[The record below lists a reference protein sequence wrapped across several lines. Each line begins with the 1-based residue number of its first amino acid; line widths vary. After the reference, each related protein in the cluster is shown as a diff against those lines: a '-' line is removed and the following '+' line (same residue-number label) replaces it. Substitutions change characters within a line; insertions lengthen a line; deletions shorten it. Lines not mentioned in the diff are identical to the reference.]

1 MLETYALSQYMNMS
15 DQITQAKIITVVESG
30 SRQDSA
36 SSTTVPYQVL
46 EVEILTGEKKGT
58 RLKLETS
65 QAQNTDLTYQVG
77 NKVQLSTSI
86 NPDGT
91 STTIIADFVR
101 TDALINLSVL
111 FVLLVIVV
119 SRWRGLFS
127 LIAMV
132 LSFVVIFT
140 ITLPL
145 IMQGWHPVLVSAMT
159 ATLIIPVSFYF
170 SHGINRK
177 THLAIIGTVVSLI
190 ITSFLAWF
198 FIAQA
203 KLTGFASEEAGFLNV
218 EKQGMI
224 NIRNLILAGVIVG
237 SLGILDDVT
246 VSQASVVEQ
255 LKHSNPKFGFSE
267 LFSRAMKV
275 GQDHIS
281 SMVNTL
287 VLVYAGASLPLLLL
301 FINNPR
307 PISEIMNYEIVAEEI
322 IKTLVGSIGLT
333 FAAPVTTALAAFV
346 FSVWHT
352 KTSSSQQPANE
363 HTHTH

>member
-1 MLETYALSQYMNMS
+1 MS
-15 DQITQAKIITVVESG
+15 EQITQAKVLSIIESG
-30 SRQDSA
+30 TRHDSVTD
-36 SSTTVPYQVL
+36 TTIPYQVL
-46 EVEILTGEKKGT
+46 EVEIINGPQQGS

-77 NKVQLSTSI
+77 NKVQLSTTT
-86 NPDGT
+86 NPDGIT
-91 STTIIADFVR
+91 TTTITDFVR
-101 TDALINLSVL
+101 TDALINLGVV
-111 FVLLVIVV
+111 FVLLVVLV
-119 SRWRGLFS
+119 SRWRGVLS
-127 LIAMV
+127 LLAML

-145 IMQGWHPVLVSAMT
+145 IMGGRHPVFVSAIT

-170 SHGINRK
+170 SHGFNQK
-177 THLAIIGTVVSLI
+177 THLAIVGTVISLI
-190 ITSFLAWF
+190 LTSFLAWF
-198 FIAQA
+198 FISQA

-218 EKQGMI
+218 EKQGFI

-246 VSQASVVEQ
+246 VSQASVIEQ
-255 LKHSNPKFGFSE
+255 LKQSNPKLGFNE

-287 VLVYAGASLPLLLL
+287 VLVYTGASLPLLLL

-307 PISEIMNYEIVAEEI
+307 PFGEIMNYEIVAEEV
-322 IKTLVGSIGLT
+322 IKTLVGSIGLI
-333 FAAPVTTALAAFV
+333 FAAPVTTALAAFIY
-346 FSVWHT
+346 SIWHSPLT
-352 KTSSSQQPANE
+352 ETTTQTIDHS
-363 HTHTH
+363 HHH

>member
-1 MLETYALSQYMNMS
+1 MP
-15 DQITQAKIITVVESG
+15 DQFTQAKIVSVLESG
-30 SRQDSA
+30 TRHDSA
-36 SSTTVPYQVL
+36 NDTTVPYQVL
-46 EVEILTGEKKGT
+46 EVEILSGDQKGN

-65 QAQNTDLTYQVG
+65 QAQNTDLTYRVG
-77 NKVQLSTSI
+77 DKVQLSTSTA
-86 NPDGT
+86 PDGAT
-91 STTIIADFVR
+91 VTTIADFIR

-111 FVLLVIVV
+111 FVLMVVVV
-119 SRWRGLFS
+119 SRWRGVLA
-127 LIAMV
+127 LLAMV

-140 ITLPL
+140 LTLPL
-145 IMQGWHPVLVSAMT
+145 IMQGWHPVVVSAIT
-159 ATLIIPVSFYF
+159 AALIIPVSFYF
-170 SHGINRK
+170 SHGFNRK
-177 THLAIIGTVVSLI
+177 THLAIVGTVVSLI
-190 ITSFLAWF
+190 LTSFLAWL

-255 LKHSNPKFGFSE
+255 LKQSNPKFGFGE

-307 PISEIMNYEIVAEEI
+307 PVSEILNYEIVAEEI

-333 FAAPVTTALAAFV
+333 FAAPVTTALAALAY
-346 FSVWHT
+346 SIWHAT
-352 KTSSSQQPANE
+352 ASAQQSPVKE
-363 HTHTH
+363 IGHSH

>member
-1 MLETYALSQYMNMS
+1 MS
-15 DQITQAKIITVVESG
+15 EHLTQAKIMSVLESG
-30 SRQDSA
+30 TRHDSA
-36 SSTTVPYQVL
+36 NDTTVPYQVL
-46 EVEILTGEKKGT
+46 EVEILTGNQKGS

-65 QAQNTDLTYQVG
+65 QAQNTDLSYRVG
-77 NKVQLSTSI
+77 DKVQLSTSTA
-86 NPDGT
+86 PDGAT
-91 STTIIADFVR
+91 VTTIADFIR

-111 FVLLVIVV
+111 FVLMVVIV
-119 SRWRGLFS
+119 SRWRGMLA
-127 LIAMV
+127 LLAMV

-140 ITLPL
+140 LTLPL
-145 IMQGWHPVLVSAMT
+145 IMRGWHPVVVSAIT
-159 ATLIIPVSFYF
+159 AALIIPVSFYF
-170 SHGINRK
+170 SHGFNRK

-190 ITSFLAWF
+190 LTSFLAWL

-224 NIRNLILAGVIVG
+224 SIRNLILAGVIVG

-255 LKHSNPKFGFSE
+255 LKQSNPKFGFGE

-301 FINNPR
+301 FINNPQ
-307 PISEIMNYEIVAEEI
+307 PVSEILNYEIVAEEI

-333 FAAPVTTALAAFV
+333 FAAPVTTALAALV
-346 FSVWHT
+346 YSIWQATDSQPPST
-352 KTSSSQQPANE
+352 KEISHS
-363 HTHTH
+363 H